1 MQDQIR
7 PISGHSTIGFA
18 ALAAMTALAMA
29 AATLFARTGLG
40 FPLPLLA
47 ACMAVVV
54 LSTFAPA
61 LWALRAPERQVW
73 VGPLA
78 GAALILACGVVGLL
92 GMIGVAV
99 VCVLAIACLVLG
111 VRAARPSM
119 ITVLLECAI
128 VLAGVLFFAL
138 ELGGTKYVNFV
149 LDQLILHGRADGDD
163 YLNAALTKSLSTLL
177 VPAPGI
183 DGVAP
188 AKYHFGFYAL
198 AATLTP
204 IAGGDAALALIGLQ
218 MLVLVPLLGFA
229 LAHGAGLI
237 AARLAPEHAPRPL
250 LLAALAFALVPLAQL
265 SGLANLVAYST
276 SMLLGGTL
284 LTLVAPAILVQVPAR
299 ADEPV
304 GRFWWAAAI
313 FIPAL
318 AVAKISAGYVWTAV
332 AGYLALRKIGLTRL
346 PLWLLGAAMAILFFG
361 SVYLFAPT
369 GSGGGTLFGTPF
381 YVERGFAEGN
391 YLLPLQLQWQSLA
404 VLIGLILLGR
414 HAADGFRKV
423 LIEAVIVAIV
433 AANLPGLLM
442 QIPGGDAAYFLIAGE
457 WFALP
462 VLLAMLAVAP
472 SILAATPR
480 NWRIG
485 GWAVAGAAAIGL
497 VVGLVDTVPLRA
509 HTFVSAEALIH
520 TGDRSYFVD
529 HKKRALKDDFKRAL
543 DNRSL
548 LALMQ
553 QPVAEPLGLKLADQL
568 RGVDGAARTGTIAFA
583 APDSA
588 YWTLVGECDGRSLWP
603 MAVAGVSMLGGQSA
617 GKATCPDEGPLLG
630 AGLPDVTFSAAP
642 SDEELCAL
650 AVERHFRSILVIKGL
665 DEAPAKVECN
675 VAVSELDHD

>member
-1 MQDQIR
+1 MQDQ
-7 PISGHSTIGFA
+7 PHSGSATIGFA
-18 ALAAMTALAMA
+18 ALAVMTALVMA
-29 AATLFARTGLG
+29 ATTLFARTGLG

-47 ACMAVVV
+47 ACVGIVV
-54 LSTFAPA
+54 LASFAPA
-61 LWALRAPERQVW
+61 LWASRVPDRQVW
-73 VGPLA
+73 VGPL
-78 GAALILACGVVGLL
+78 GGVVLILACGAIGLL
-92 GMIGVAV
+92 GMIGVALI
-99 VCVLAIACLVLG
+99 CVLALGCLALG
-111 VRAARPSM
+111 VRAARPSTV
-119 ITVLLECAI
+119 TVLLECAI

-163 YLNAALTKSLSTLL
+163 YLNAALTKSFSTLL

-204 IAGGDAALALIGLQ
+204 ISGGDAALALIGLQ

-229 LAHGAGLI
+229 LAHGAALI
-237 AARLAPEHAPRPL
+237 GTRLAPEHAPRAL
-250 LLAALAFALVPLAQL
+250 VLAALAFAMVPLAQL

-299 ADEPV
+299 AGEPA
-304 GRFWWAAAI
+304 GRFWWVAAI
-313 FIPAL
+313 AIPVL

-332 AGYLALRKIGLTRL
+332 AGYLALRKIGLKRL
-346 PLWLLGAAMAILFFG
+346 PLWLLGVAMAILFFG

-369 GSGGGTLFGTPF
+369 GSGGGALFGTPY

-404 VLIGLILLGR
+404 ALIGLFLLKR
-414 HAADGFRKV
+414 RAADGFRRL
-423 LIEAVIVAIV
+423 LIEAVTIAIV

-462 VLLAMLAVAP
+462 ILLAMIAVAP
-472 SILAATPR
+472 SMLAATSR

-485 GWAVAGAAAIGL
+485 GWAVTAAAAIGL
-497 VVGLVDTVPLRA
+497 AVGLVDTVPLRA

-520 TGDRSYFVD
+520 TGDRSYFAD
-529 HKKRALKDDFKRAL
+529 HKKRALKADFKRAL
-543 DNRSL
+543 DNQSL
-548 LALMQ
+548 FALIQ
-553 QPVAEPLGLKLADQL
+553 LPVAEPLGLKLADQL
-568 RGVDGAARTGTIAFA
+568 RGVDGAARTGVIAFA

-603 MAVAGVSMLGGQSA
+603 MAVAGVSMLAGQSA
-617 GKATCPDEGPLLG
+617 GTATCPDEGPLLG
-630 AGLPDVTFSAAP
+630 AGLPDVTFSVAP
-642 SDEELCAL
+642 TDEELCAL
-650 AVERHFRSILVIKGL
+650 AVDRRFRSILVIKGL

-675 VAVSELDHD
+675 VAISELDHD

>member
-1 MQDQIR
+1 MQDQ
-7 PISGHSTIGFA
+7 PYSGHATIGFA
-18 ALAAMTALAMA
+18 ALAAMTALVMA
-29 AATLFARTGLG
+29 AATLFARTGLS

-47 ACMAVVV
+47 ASVAIVV

-61 LWALRAPERQVW
+61 LWAQRAPERQAW

-78 GAALILACGVVGLL
+78 GVLLIVACGAIGLL
-92 GMIGVAV
+92 GMVGIAV
-99 VCVLAIACLVLG
+99 VCVLAVACLVLG
-111 VRAARPSM
+111 VRAARPSTV
-119 ITVLLECAI
+119 TVLLECAI
-128 VLAGVLFFAL
+128 VLAGALFFAL

-229 LAHGAGLI
+229 LAHGAALI
-237 AARLAPEHAPRPL
+237 AARLAPEQAPRPL

-284 LTLVAPAILVQVPAR
+284 LTLMAPAILVQVPTSAG
-299 ADEPV
+299 EPA

-313 FIPAL
+313 AIPVL
-318 AVAKISAGYVWTAV
+318 AVAKISTGYVWTAV
-332 AGYLALRKIGLTRL
+332 AGYLALRKIGLKRL
-346 PLWLLGAAMAILFFG
+346 PLWLLGVVMAILFFG

-369 GSGGGTLFGTPF
+369 GSGGGTLFGTPY

-404 VLIGLILLGR
+404 ALIGLILLRR
-414 HAADGFRKV
+414 HAEDGFRKL
-423 LIEAVIVAIV
+423 LIEAVIITIV

-442 QIPGGDAAYFLIAGE
+442 QIPGGDAAYFLFAGE

-462 VLLAMLAVAP
+462 ILLAMLAVAP
-472 SILAATPR
+472 RILAATAR
-480 NWRIG
+480 TWRIG
-485 GWAVAGAAAIGL
+485 GWAVTAAAAIGL
-497 VVGLVDTVPLRA
+497 VVGLVDTVPERA

-520 TGDRSYFVD
+520 IGDRSYFAD
-529 HKKRALKDDFKRAL
+529 HKRRALKADFKRAL
-543 DNRSL
+543 DDQSL

-553 QPVAEPLGLKLADQL
+553 LPVAEPLGLKLADQL
-568 RGVDGAARTGTIAFA
+568 RGFDGAARTGAIAFA

-588 YWTLVGECDGRSLWP
+588 YWTLVGECDGRTLWP
-603 MAVAGVSMLGGQSA
+603 MAVAGISMLGGQTTS
-617 GKATCPDEGPLLG
+617 KAACPDEGPLLG
-630 AGLPDVTFSAAP
+630 AGLPDVAFSATP
-642 SDEELCAL
+642 TDDELCAL
-650 AVERHFRSILVIKGL
+650 ATERRFRSILVIKGL

-675 VAVSELDHD
+675 VAISELSND

>member
-1 MQDQIR
+1 MQDQ
-7 PISGHSTIGFA
+7 PSSGQATIGFA
-18 ALAAMTALAMA
+18 ALAALTALVMA
-29 AATLFARTGLG
+29 AVTLFARTGLG

-47 ACMAVVV
+47 ACIAIVV
-54 LSTFAPA
+54 LSAFAPA
-61 LWALRAPERQVW
+61 LWASRAPERQVW

-78 GAALILACGVVGLL
+78 GVLLIVSCGVVGLL
-92 GMIGVAV
+92 GISGVAA
-99 VCVLAIACLVLG
+99 VCLLALGCLALG
-111 VRAARPSM
+111 ARAARLHA
-119 ITVLLECAI
+119 IVLLAGCAI
-128 VLAGVLFFAL
+128 VLVGALFYAL

-183 DGVAP
+183 DGLAP
-188 AKYHFGFYAL
+188 TKYHYGFYAL

-204 IAGGDAALALIGLQ
+204 VAGGDAALALIGLQ
-218 MLVLVPLLGFA
+218 MLALVPLLGFA
-229 LAHGAGLI
+229 LAHGAALI
-237 AARLAPEHAPRPL
+237 AARLAPEQAPRPL
-250 LLAALAFALVPLAQL
+250 LVAALAFVLVPLAQL

-284 LTLVAPAILVQVPAR
+284 LTLLAPAVLVQVPAR
-299 ADEPV
+299 AGEPA

-313 FIPAL
+313 AIPVL

-332 AGYLALRKIGLTRL
+332 AGYLALRKIGLKRL
-346 PLWLLGAAMAILFFG
+346 PLWVLGITMAILFFG

-369 GSGGGTLFGTPF
+369 GSGGGTLFGTPY

-404 VLIGLILLGR
+404 TLIALILLRR
-414 HAADGFRKV
+414 HAEDGFRKL
-423 LIEAVIVAIV
+423 LIEAVIIAIV

-462 VLLAMLAVAP
+462 VLLATLTVAP
-472 SILAATPR
+472 AALHATAR

-485 GWAVAGAAAIGL
+485 GWAVTAAAAIGL
-497 VVGLVDTVPLRA
+497 MVGLVDTVPLRA
-509 HTFVSAEALIH
+509 HTFVSAEALVH
-520 TGDRSYFVD
+520 TGDRTYFAD
-529 HKKRALKDDFKRAL
+529 HKKRALKADFKRAL
-543 DNRSL
+543 DDQSL
-548 LALMQ
+548 FTLMQ
-553 QPVAEPLGLKLADQL
+553 SPVAEPLGRKLADQL
-568 RGVDGAARTGTIAFA
+568 RSVDGAARTGAIAFA

-630 AGLPDVTFSAAP
+630 AGLPDVTFSATP
-642 SDEELCAL
+642 TNDELCAL
-650 AVERHFRSILVIKGL
+650 AAERRFRSILVINGL

-675 VAVSELDHD
+675 VAISELGHD

>member
-1 MQDQIR
+1 MQDQ
-7 PISGHSTIGFA
+7 PYSGSATIGFA
-18 ALAAMTALAMA
+18 ALAAVATLVMA

-47 ACMAVVV
+47 AGIAIVV
-54 LSTFAPA
+54 LSSFAPA
-61 LWALRAPERQVW
+61 LWAQRVPERQVW

-78 GAALILACGVVGLL
+78 GMLLILACGAIGLL

-99 VCVLAIACLVLG
+99 VCVLALGCLALG
-111 VRAARPSM
+111 VRAARPSAS
-119 ITVLLECAI
+119 TVLVGCVI
-128 VLAGVLFFAL
+128 VVVGALFFAL

-204 IAGGDAALALIGLQ
+204 ISGGDAALALIGLQ

-229 LAHGAGLI
+229 LAHGAALI
-237 AARLAPEHAPRPL
+237 GARLAPEHAPRPL

-299 ADEPV
+299 AGEPV
-304 GRFWWAAAI
+304 GRSWWAAAVA
-313 FIPAL
+313 IPVL

-332 AGYLALRKIGLTRL
+332 AGYLALRKIGLKRL
-346 PLWLLGAAMAILFFG
+346 PLWLLGVAMAILFFG

-369 GSGGGTLFGTPF
+369 GSGGGTLFGTPY

-404 VLIGLILLGR
+404 ALIGLFLLQR
-414 HAADGFRKV
+414 HAADGFRRL
-423 LIEAVIVAIV
+423 LIEAVIIAIL

-442 QIPGGDAAYFLIAGE
+442 QIPGGDAVYFLIAGE

-462 VLLAMLAVAP
+462 ILLAMLALAP
-472 SILAATPR
+472 SMLGAAAGG
-480 NWRIG
+480 WRIG
-485 GWAVAGAAAIGL
+485 GWAVAAAAAIGL

-520 TGDRSYFVD
+520 TGDRSYFAD
-529 HKKRALKDDFKRAL
+529 HKKRALKADFKRAL
-543 DNRSL
+543 ENQSL
-548 LALMQ
+548 LALIQ
-553 QPVAEPLGLKLADQL
+553 LPVAEPLGLKLADQL
-568 RGVDGAARTGTIAFA
+568 RGVDGAARTGAIAFA

-603 MAVAGVSMLGGQSA
+603 MAVAGVSMLAGQSA
-617 GKATCPDEGPLLG
+617 GKASCPDEGPLLG
-630 AGLPDVTFSAAP
+630 AGLPDVTLPAAP
-642 SDEELCAL
+642 TDQELCAL
-650 AVERHFRSILVIKGL
+650 ATDRRFRSILVIKGL
-665 DEAPAKVECN
+665 DEAPAKVWCGDATPALEIG
-675 VAVSELDHD
+675 DD